1 MIAFYLFFDFN
12 FRENLKLMYKGKTL
26 LAQVLEFIP
35 KYEFDKI
42 VEKYKGNYRA
52 QEFSCWEQY
61 ICMAFA
67 QLTGR
72 ESLRDIET
80 CLNTVSNKLYHCGIK
95 SNVAKSTL
103 AYWNE
108 TRDWRI
114 YAELAQILIT
124 RARKLYKDDNDFLK
138 DLDAA
143 VYAFDST
150 TIDLCLTL
158 FPWAKFR
165 KAKSA
170 IKAHTLLDLQG
181 NIPAWIFI
189 TDGSVHDV
197 NALDELPIE
206 AGAYYVM
213 DKGYVDFKRLHS
225 IHQASA
231 FWITRAKDNFSY
243 TRQYSAEVDKTT
255 GIICDQTGILKS
267 AIAIKKYPDKIRRIK
282 YYDDVSGV
290 TYVFITNNM
299 VLKSVMIAALYKQ
312 RWQVELFFK
321 WIKQHLKIKS
331 FFGTSRN
338 AVYTQIWIAISVY
351 VLIAIIKKKLKSE
364 FTLYTLLQKLS
375 VCVFEKTPILQA
387 FTKVGLQKIDDDTP
401 EQLLL
406 FD

>member
-1 MIAFYLFFDFN
+1 MN
-12 FRENLKLMYKGKTL
+12 KGKTL
-26 LAQVLEFIP
+26 LVQVLEFIP
-35 KYEFDKI
+35 KYEFDTI
-42 VEKYKGNYRA
+42 VEKYKGNYKA
-52 QEFSCWEQY
+52 QEFSCWEQF

-72 ESLRDIET
+72 ESLRDIEA

-95 SNVAKSTL
+95 SEVAKSTL

-108 TRDWRI
+108 TRDWQI
-114 YAELAQILIT
+114 YAELAQILIAT
-124 RARKLYKDDNDFLK
+124 ARKLYKGDNEFLK
-138 DLDAA
+138 DLDAT

-165 KAKSA
+165 KTKSA
-170 IKAHTLLDLQG
+170 VKAHTLLDLQG
-181 NIPAWIFI
+181 NIPAWLFI

-206 AGAYYVM
+206 TGAYYVM
-213 DKGYVDFKRLHS
+213 DKGYLDFTRLYAM
-225 IHQASA
+225 HQSSA

-255 GIICDQTGILKS
+255 GVICDQTGILKS
-267 AIAIKKYPDKIRRIK
+267 TVAIKKYPDKIRRIK
-282 YYDDVSGV
+282 YYDVVSEI

-299 VLKSVMIAALYKQ
+299 ALTASMIPALYKQ

-338 AVYTQIWIAISVY
+338 AVYTQIWIAISIY
-351 VLIAIIKKKLKSE
+351 VLIAIIKKELKSE

-375 VCVFEKTPILQA
+375 VCIFEKTSILQA
-387 FTKVGLQKIDDDTP
+387 FTKINLQNEEDDAP
-401 EQLLL
+401 KQLLL

>member
-1 MIAFYLFFDFN
+1 MN
-12 FRENLKLMYKGKTL
+12 KGKTL
-26 LAQVLEFIP
+26 LAQVMDFVP
-35 KYEFDKI
+35 KYEFDKL
-42 VEKYKGNYRA
+42 VEKYKGNYKA

-61 ICMAFA
+61 VCMTFA
-67 QLTGR
+67 QLTHR

-80 CLNTVSNKLYHCGIK
+80 CLRTVSNKLYHCGLK
-95 SNVAKSTL
+95 SKVAKSTL

-114 YAELAQILIT
+114 YAELTQVLIST
-124 RARKLYKDDNDFLK
+124 ARKLYKHDNDFLNE
-138 DLDAA
+138 LDAT

-165 KAKSA
+165 KTKAA
-170 IKAHTLLDLQG
+170 VKAHTLLDLQG
-181 NIPAWIFI
+181 NIPSWIFI

-197 NALDELPIE
+197 NALDLLPIE

-213 DKGYVDFKRLHS
+213 DKGYVDFERLYS

-243 TRQYSAEVDKTT
+243 TRQYSNPVKKVR
-255 GIICDQTGILKS
+255 GIICDQTGILKRKV
-267 AIAIKKYPDKIRRIK
+267 AYQKYPEKIRRIK
-282 YYDDVSGV
+282 YYDTISKN
-290 TYVFITNNM
+290 TYVFITNNK
-299 VLKSVMIAALYKQ
+299 LLDATMIADLYKQ

-338 AVYTQIWIAISVY
+338 AVHTQIWIAVSVY
-351 VLIAIIKKKLKSE
+351 VLIAIIKKRLNSE
-364 FTLYTLLQKLS
+364 HSLYTLLQKLS
-375 VCVFEKTPILQA
+375 VCIFEKIPIQQA
-387 FTKVGLQKIDDDTP
+387 FQEIELQNTNNNNTN
-401 EQLLL
+401 QLNL
-406 FD
+406 F

>member
-1 MIAFYLFFDFN
+1 MN
-12 FRENLKLMYKGKTL
+12 KGKTL

-42 VEKYKGNYRA
+42 VEKYKGNYKA
-52 QEFSCWEQY
+52 QEFSCWEQF
-61 ICMAFA
+61 ICMAFG

-72 ESLRDIET
+72 ESLRDIEA

-95 SNVAKSTL
+95 SKVAKSTL

-108 TRDWRI
+108 TRDWKI

-124 RARKLYKDDNDFLK
+124 TARKLYKGDNEFLK
-138 DLDAA
+138 DLDAT

-165 KAKSA
+165 KTKSA
-170 IKAHTLLDLQG
+170 VKAHTLLDLQG
-181 NIPAWIFI
+181 NIPAWLFI

-213 DKGYVDFKRLHS
+213 DKGYVDFTRLYAM
-225 IHQASA
+225 HQSSA

-255 GIICDQTGILKS
+255 GVICDQTGILKS
-267 AIAIKKYPDKIRRIK
+267 TLAIKKYPDKIRRIK
-282 YYDDVSGV
+282 YNDIVSGI

-299 VLKSVMIAALYKQ
+299 MLNPSMIAALYKQ

-338 AVYTQIWIAISVY
+338 AVYTQIWIAVSIY
-351 VLIAIIKKKLKSE
+351 VLIAIIKKELKSE

-375 VCVFEKTPILQA
+375 VCIFEKTPILQA
-387 FTKVGLQKIDDDTP
+387 FTKIGLQNEEDDAP
-401 EQLLL
+401 KQLLL

>member
-1 MIAFYLFFDFN
+1 
-12 FRENLKLMYKGKTL
+12 MYKGKTL

-35 KYEFDKI
+35 KYEFDKL

-52 QEFSCWEQY
+52 QDFSCWEQY

-95 SNVAKSTL
+95 SKVAKSTL

-108 TRDWRI
+108 SRDWRI
-114 YAELAQILIT
+114 YAELGQILIT
-124 RARKLYKDDNDFLK
+124 TARKLYKGDNEFLK

-143 VYAFDST
+143 AYAFDST

-165 KAKSA
+165 KTKSA

-181 NIPAWIFI
+181 NIPTWIFI

-213 DKGYVDFKRLHS
+213 DKGYVDFTRLYA

-243 TRQYSAEVDKTT
+243 ARQYSAEVDKTI

-267 AIAIKKYPDKIRRIK
+267 PIALKKYPDKIRRIK
-282 YYDDVSGV
+282 YYDSTSGV

-299 VLKSVMIAALYKQ
+299 ILKAPMIAALYKQ

-338 AVYTQIWIAISVY
+338 AVYTQIWIAISIY
-351 VLIAIIKKKLKSE
+351 LLIAIIKKELKSE

-375 VCVFEKTPILQA
+375 VCIFEKTPILKA
-387 FTKVGLQKIDDDTP
+387 FTKIDLQID
-401 EQLLL
+401 EQDAPKQLIL

>member
-1 MIAFYLFFDFN
+1 MN
-12 FRENLKLMYKGKTL
+12 KGKTL

-35 KYEFDKI
+35 KYEFDKL
-42 VEKYKGNYRA
+42 VDKYKGNYKA

-61 ICMAFA
+61 ICMSFA

-80 CLNTVSNKLYHCGIK
+80 CLHTVSNKLYHCGIK
-95 SNVAKSTL
+95 SKVAKSTL

-114 YAELAQILIT
+114 YAELAQLLIAT
-124 RARKLYKDDNDFLK
+124 ARPLYKGDNDFLK
-138 DLDAA
+138 DLDAS

-165 KAKSA
+165 KTKAA

-181 NIPAWIFI
+181 NIPAWLFI

-197 NALDELPIE
+197 NALDVLPIE

-213 DKGYVDFKRLHS
+213 DKGYVDFKRLYT

-243 TRQYSAEVDKTT
+243 TRQYSKTVDKEV
-255 GIICDQTGILKS
+255 GIICDQIGVLKRES
-267 AIAIKKYPDKIRRIK
+267 AYQNYPEKIRRIK
-282 YYDDVSGV
+282 YYDSISQV
-290 TYVFITNNM
+290 TYIFITNNM
-299 VLKSVMIAALYKQ
+299 LLSASMVAALYKQ

-338 AVYTQIWIAISVY
+338 AVYTQIWIAVSVY
-351 VLIAIIKKKLKSE
+351 VLIAIIKKNLKSE
-364 FTLYTLLQKLS
+364 HSLYTLLQKLS
-375 VCVFEKTPILQA
+375 VCIFEKIPIQQA
-387 FTKVGLQKIDDDTP
+387 FKEIELQKAETTTAN
-401 EQLLL
+401 QLKL
-406 FD
+406 F

>member
-1 MIAFYLFFDFN
+1 MAQNCTQKLECDPKIVKFIAFSFVSKLLF
-12 FRENLKLMYKGKTL
+12 L
-26 LAQVLEFIP
+26 L
-35 KYEFDKI
+35 YE
-42 VEKYKGNYRA
+42 
-52 QEFSCWEQY
+52 
-61 ICMAFA
+61 
-67 QLTGR
+67 
-72 ESLRDIET
+72 RDIET

-95 SNVAKSTL
+95 SKVAKSTL

-124 RARKLYKDDNDFLK
+124 TARKLYKGDNEFLK
-138 DLDAA
+138 DLDAT

-165 KAKSA
+165 KTKSA
-170 IKAHTLLDLQG
+170 VKAHTLLDLQG

-197 NALDELPIE
+197 KALDELPIE

-213 DKGYVDFKRLHS
+213 DKGYVDFTRLYN
-225 IHQASA
+225 IHQSSA

-255 GIICDQTGILKS
+255 GVICDQTGVLKS
-267 AIAIKKYPDKIRRIK
+267 TTVIKKYPDKIRRIK
-282 YYDDVSGV
+282 YYDDVSGI
-290 TYVFITNNM
+290 TYVFITNDM
-299 VLKSVMIAALYKQ
+299 VLKAAMIAALYKQ

-338 AVYTQIWIAISVY
+338 AVYTQIWIAVSIY
-351 VLIAIIKKKLKSE
+351 VLIAIIKKELKSK

-375 VCVFEKTPILQA
+375 ICIFEKIPILQA
-387 FTKVGLQKIDDDTP
+387 FTKIDLQKEDDDTP
-401 EQLLL
+401 KQLLL

>member
-1 MIAFYLFFDFN
+1 MN
-12 FRENLKLMYKGKTL
+12 KGKTL
-26 LAQVLEFIP
+26 LVQVLDFVP
-35 KYEFDKI
+35 KYEFDKL
-42 VEKYKGNYRA
+42 VEKYQGNYKA

-61 ICMAFA
+61 VCMVFA
-67 QLTGR
+67 QLTQR

-80 CLNTVSNKLYHCGIK
+80 CLRTVSNKLYHCGIK
-95 SNVAKSTL
+95 SKVAKSTL

-108 TRDWRI
+108 SRDWRI
-114 YAELAQILIT
+114 YAELTQQLIT
-124 RARKLYKDDNDFLK
+124 TARELYQNDNDFLK
-138 DLDAA
+138 DLDAT

-165 KAKSA
+165 TTKAA

-181 NIPAWIFI
+181 NIPAWLFI

-197 NALDELPIE
+197 NMLDILPIE

-213 DKGYVDFKRLHS
+213 DKGYVDFERLYK

-243 TRQYSAEVDKTT
+243 TRQYSSQVKKET
-255 GIICDQTGILKS
+255 GIICDQIGVLKREK
-267 AIAIKKYPDKIRRIK
+267 AYQKYPEKIRRIK
-282 YYDDVSGV
+282 YYDNISKT
-290 TYVFITNNM
+290 TYVFITNNKI
-299 VLKSVMIAALYKQ
+299 LDATMIAALYKQ

-338 AVYTQIWIAISVY
+338 AVHTQIWIAVSVY
-351 VLIAIIKKKLKSE
+351 VLIAIIKKRVNSE
-364 FTLYTLLQKLS
+364 HSLYTLLQKLS
-375 VCVFEKTPILQA
+375 VCVFEKIPIKQA
-387 FTKVGLQKIDDDTP
+387 FQEIELQKTDNTNP
-401 EQLLL
+401 NQLNL
-406 FD
+406 F

>member
-1 MIAFYLFFDFN
+1 MN
-12 FRENLKLMYKGKTL
+12 KGKTL

-35 KYEFDKI
+35 KYEFDKL
-42 VEKYKGNYRA
+42 VEKYKGNYKA

-95 SNVAKSTL
+95 SKVAKSTL

-124 RARKLYKDDNDFLK
+124 TARKLYKGDNEFLK
-138 DLDAA
+138 DLDAT

-165 KAKSA
+165 KTKSA

-181 NIPAWIFI
+181 NIPAWLYI
-189 TDGSVHDV
+189 TDGGVHDV

-213 DKGYVDFKRLHS
+213 DKGYVDFTRLYA

-255 GIICDQTGILKS
+255 GVICDQTGILKS
-267 AIAIKKYPDKIRRIK
+267 TIAFKNYPDKIRRIK
-282 YYDDVSGV
+282 YYDNISGV

-299 VLKSVMIAALYKQ
+299 VIKASMIAALYKQ

-338 AVYTQIWIAISVY
+338 AVYTQIWIAVSIY
-351 VLIAIIKKKLKSE
+351 VIIAIIKKELKSE

-375 VCVFEKTPILQA
+375 VCIFEKTPILQA
-387 FTKVGLQKIDDDTP
+387 FTKIDLQREEQGTP
-401 EQLLL
+401 KQLIL